1 MLPDRGLVGGAMLLL
16 LLVPMF
22 LIISPIES
30 RGIYVRLTPQ
40 LKGVFEH
47 CLGGPIIVTVR
58 RDNASNQMLLNGK
71 RVVQQ
76 DLARNL
82 QAELATRANWEV
94 YVEGAD
100 PIDLGDAV

>member
-1 MLPDRGLVGGAMLLL
+1 MLLL

-40 LKGVFEH
+40 LKGVFED